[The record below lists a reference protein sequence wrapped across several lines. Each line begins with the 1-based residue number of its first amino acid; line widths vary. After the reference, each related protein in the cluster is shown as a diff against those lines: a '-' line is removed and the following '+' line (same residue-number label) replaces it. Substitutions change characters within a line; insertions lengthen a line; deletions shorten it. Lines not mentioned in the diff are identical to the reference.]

1 MSCCSTLPLQ
11 CWPRLSATVLSA
23 GYAANATLQQCFRN
37 FCEFSK
43 NHGIVRQRRQLAEL
57 QMNNFQF
64 AHLCKDAGFAEPA
77 GRLHREAIDVIFVR
91 AAPTGKRLISFKVRP
106 HFSGSHSF
114 ALGADQILSLL
125 STRRLPSACP
135 SDTRSVSTAWA
146 PCSAMSTCARAQSLL
161 SLQQGCTGRRSK

>member
-1 MSCCSTLPLQ
+1 MLAQAPSLASTH
-11 CWPRLSATVLSA
+11 LSA

-43 NHGIVRQRRQLAEL
+43 NHGIVRQRRQLTEL

-91 AAPTGKRLISFKVRP
+91 AAPTGKRLISFKVR
-106 HFSGSHSF
+106 HQFHGSYSI
-114 ALGADQILSLL
+114 ALGTNQTLRCHL
-125 STRRLPSACP
+125 TGHLPAAGSSSA
-135 SDTRSVSTAWA
+135 RSVSTAWA
-146 PCSAMSTCARAQSLL
+146 LCFAMSTCARVQNVLTP
-161 SLQQGCTGRRSK
+161 QEGCTGRW